1 VHGCVPTSAV
11 LGRLRL
17 PPCRSAVQAAAAMLT
32 TANRHLCIHV
42 TFLPACLPPAAVGGS
57 PSDRATLAEPQSSS
71 LVLAGEAAS
80 VAHPSTVHGA
90 FLSGQEAAY
99 RVLDAARELPQ
110 CGTSSSGGLGS
121 GGGACV
127 LPPLEAAA
135 TSLQCDC
142 EQSGAPPL

>member
-1 VHGCVPTSAV
+1 MRVGVHGFAAAAV
-11 LGRLRL
+11 LGRIRLRPAAVLCKLLLQFSPL
-17 PPCRSAVQAAAAMLT
+17 PLLICATPTC
-32 TANRHLCIHV
+32 
-42 TFLPACLPPAAVGGS
+42 LPACPAAVGGS
-57 PSDRATLAEPQSSS
+57 PSDRATLAEPQSGS

-80 VAHPSTVHGA
+80 AAHPATVHGA

-110 CGTSSSGGLGS
+110 CGTSGS

-142 EQSGAPPL
+142 EQPGAPPL